1 MNITVITE
9 CDTLRQETPAF
20 QLLDMICI
28 SSIIDLL
35 FHLDSVIVDL
45 KSSNHYEIYYCQEST
60 ISNRKQLSQ
69 IKEIQS
75 ALLH

>member
-1 MNITVITE
+1 MIAE
-9 CDTLRQETPAF
+9 CDTLRQTPLAF

-45 KSSNHYEIYYCQEST
+45 KSSNHYGIYYCQENT
-60 ISNRKQLSQ
+60 VSNRKQLSQ
-69 IKEIQS
+69 IKKIQS
-75 ALLH
+75 VLIH

>member
-1 MNITVITE
+1 MIAE
-9 CDTLRQETPAF
+9 CNTLRQNPLVF

-45 KSSNHYEIYYCQEST
+45 KSSKHYEIYYCQENT
-60 ISNRKQLSQ
+60 VSNRKQLSQ

-75 ALLH
+75 GLH